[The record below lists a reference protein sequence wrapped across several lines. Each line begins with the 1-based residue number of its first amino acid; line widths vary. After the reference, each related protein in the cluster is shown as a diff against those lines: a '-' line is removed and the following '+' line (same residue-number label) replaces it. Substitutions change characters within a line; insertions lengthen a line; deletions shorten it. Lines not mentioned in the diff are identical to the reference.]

1 MIRYGIESVLG
12 DRILAYDEPLYNP
25 VKIRGLLDEAKP
37 TAPKTVT
44 EPTSAQI
51 EDPATLV
58 ETSTMDEY
66 PEVAAILADTP
77 VAEEQVE
84 TVDETAA

>member
-37 TAPKTVT
+37 TAPKPVT
-44 EPTSAQI
+44 EPTSAR
-51 EDPATLV
+51 V
-58 ETSTMDEY
+58 ETPAALLESYIMEEQ
-66 PEVAAILADTP
+66 PEVAVIMDDTP
-77 VAEEQVE
+77 VAEEQVAS
-84 TVDETAA
+84 VSETAA